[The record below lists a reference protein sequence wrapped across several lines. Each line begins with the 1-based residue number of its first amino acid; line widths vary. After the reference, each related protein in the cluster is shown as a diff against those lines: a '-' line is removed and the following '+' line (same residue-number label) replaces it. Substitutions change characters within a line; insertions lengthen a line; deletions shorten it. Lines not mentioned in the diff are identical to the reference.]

1 MPEIEIRPAE
11 EADIPALIA
20 LDHNYSS
27 DYVWQ
32 MELQQEEEGHV
43 AVSFRQ
49 TRLPRAVRVEYPRPA
64 RRLAVDWGQRHG
76 LLVACLKSE
85 PIGYASVMLNIAPRT
100 AWVTDLVV
108 HRRLRRQGIATALL
122 LAAAEWGAHHKTDH
136 LVMEMQ
142 PRNYPAI
149 SLARK
154 LGFEFAGYNDR
165 YYANQDIGLFFAKT
179 LL

>member
-1 MPEIEIRPAE
+1 MPEIEIRPAD

-32 MELQQEEEGHV
+32 MELQQEEEGQV

-49 TRLPRAVRVEYPRPA
+49 ARLPRSVRVEYPRSP
-64 RRLAVDWGQRHG
+64 RKLAADWAERSG
-76 LLVACLKSE
+76 LLVASLQEE
-85 PIGYASVMLNIAPRT
+85 PIGYASLMLGVAPLT
-100 AWVTDLVV
+100 TWVTDLVV
-108 HRRLRRQGIATALL
+108 HRRLRRKGIATALL
-122 LAAAEWGAHHKTDH
+122 MAADEWGAQHKTDH
-136 LVMEMQ
+136 LLLEMQ

-149 SLARK
+149 RLAQK

-165 YYANQDIGLFFAKT
+165 YYANHDIGLFFAKS